1 MLWHGDRE
9 GTDSPPRVASLSW
22 PGAGLRTGEV
32 PVGTGEVRVGTG
44 GGPRGDRERSAWE
57 WGEVPVG
64 MGEVHM
70 GMGEVHMGM
79 GRGPRGN
86 GGRPT
91 WG

>member
-1 MLWHGDRE
+1 M
-9 GTDSPPRVASLSW
+9 
-22 PGAGLRTGEV
+22 
-32 PVGTGEVRVGTG
+32 GTGEVRVGTE

-86 GGRPT
+86 GGGPCGVGGMGRGACGDGEKPHVNMQIT
-91 WG
+91 IAGSPLLVWP